1 MMHSILVPLD
11 GSKLSEEVLPFA
23 AAIGTRLGAELT
35 LLYVVSPEGFSERV
49 DERYGHLL
57 DGFAEYSRQWAE
69 GYLSGVQERL
79 REQGTESTPR
89 VATGGPA
96 QAIVSE
102 ARRPGIGLIAMTTH
116 GRSGL
121 ARWTMG
127 SVAEGVLRET
137 TAPLLLYRAT
147 GQGGTSTLGKVMLP
161 LGGSPASEQA
171 IPLATSLTRKLAVPL
186 VLARAVPM
194 TVFGADDD
202 GADYMVEVLE
212 AMEEEAQGYL
222 EQKQKDLVSN
232 GLVVESRFLRGDAA
246 SSLIDLTH
254 KLPDCLVVMSTAG
267 RTGLGRMILG
277 SVADRVVRHSARP
290 VVLVRAAD

>member
-1 MMHSILVPLD
+1 
-11 GSKLSEEVLPFA
+11 
-23 AAIGTRLGAELT
+23 
-35 LLYVVSPEGFSERV
+35 
-49 DERYGHLL
+49 
-57 DGFAEYSRQWAE
+57 
-69 GYLSGVQERL
+69 
-79 REQGTESTPR
+79 
-89 VATGGPA
+89 
-96 QAIVSE
+96 
-102 ARRPGIGLIAMTTH
+102 
-116 GRSGL
+116 
-121 ARWTMG
+121 
-127 SVAEGVLRET
+127 
-137 TAPLLLYRAT
+137 
-147 GQGGTSTLGKVMLP
+147 
-161 LGGSPASEQA
+161 
-171 IPLATSLTRKLAVPL
+171 
-186 VLARAVPM
+186 M

-212 AMEEEAQGYL
+212 AMEEVAQGYL